1 MTYEES
7 FAKLEEIK
15 SKLENPETKFDE
27 TLKLYEES
35 VKWTKIC
42 LDLLKESEGKILV
55 VKEEIDGLV
64 EKPLNTNIQ
73 E

>member
-15 SKLENPETKFDE
+15 AKLENPETKFDE
-27 TLKLYEES
+27 ALKLYEES
-35 VKWTKIC
+35 VKWTKTC

-55 VKEEIDGLV
+55 VKEEIDRLV
-64 EKPLNTNIQ
+64 EKPLSTTTQ